1 LNIIIGVRNYALGYN
16 NRNPEVIR
24 VFSISTLGFSGK
36 GLVIMQAIYAIFLVL
51 LMFVLAAVGIYLL
64 LEGSILPKKSTR
76 EFFKLSKMPLIK
88 LIEGYFYASRP
99 DLYLKPITW
108 SWFKRLFTKSETGDN
123 YHGKVIPLENARKII
138 KLDKPVEMADLEHII
153 PYPVARSI
161 VLSNPMPS
169 IAVMEC
175 PCRAQKENSCPRDVC
190 LVVGEPFVSF
200 VVEHSP
206 NKARKIKVEEALQIL
221 EEEEK
226 RGHIHTAWFKE
237 AMHNRFYTIC
247 NCCSCCCLGM
257 ASYFR
262 GVSRIAHSGY
272 QPIINKTICKSCG
285 NCISTCLFGAIK
297 LDDIPAISAELC
309 MGCGV
314 CVSHCPLHA
323 IDLTPAPE
331 KGIPLDVEALS

>member
-1 LNIIIGVRNYALGYN
+1 MQAVYIVPLIVLILI
-16 NRNPEVIR
+16 
-24 VFSISTLGFSGK
+24 
-36 GLVIMQAIYAIFLVL
+36 LVI
-51 LMFVLAAVGIYLL
+51 VGIYLM
-64 LEGSILPKKSTR
+64 LEGSIFPKKSTWT
-76 EFFKLSKMPLIK
+76 FFRLSRMPLLK
-88 LIEGYFYASRP
+88 LLEGYFYASRP

-108 SWFKRLFTKSETGDN
+108 PWFKRFFIRSETGDN
-123 YHGKVIPLENARKII
+123 YHGKVIPLDNARKII
-138 KLDKPVEMADLEHII
+138 RLNKPVEVTDLEHII

-161 VLSNPMPS
+161 ILNSPMPS

-190 LVVGEPFVSF
+190 LVVGEPFASF

-206 NKARKIKVEEALQIL
+206 NKARRIEVEEALNIL

-226 RGHIHTAWFKE
+226 RGHIHTAWFKD
-237 AMHNRFYTIC
+237 AMHDRFYTIC

-272 QPIINKTICKSCG
+272 QPIVNKSICVNCG
-285 NCISTCLFGAIK
+285 TCSKACLFGAIK
-297 LDDIPAISAELC
+297 PVDDIPEINTGLC

-314 CVSHCPLHA
+314 CVSHCPFHA
-323 IDLTPAPE
+323 IELIPAPE
-331 KGIPLDVEALS
+331 KGIPLDVEVLV

>member
-1 LNIIIGVRNYALGYN
+1 MQTVFYVF
-16 NRNPEVIR
+16 VIT
-24 VFSISTLGFSGK
+24 VLILAV
-36 GLVIMQAIYAIFLVL
+36 VI
-51 LMFVLAAVGIYLL
+51 VGIYLL
-64 LEGSILPKKSTR
+64 LEGSFLPRRSSK
-76 EFFKLSKMPLIK
+76 EFIRLSKMPVIK
-88 LIEGYFYASRP
+88 LLEGYFYASRP

-108 SWFKRLFTKSETGDN
+108 SWFKKVFIRSETGDN
-123 YHGKVIPLENARKII
+123 YHGKVIPLDNARKII
-138 KLDKPVEMADLEHII
+138 KLDKPVEVADLEHII

-161 VLSNPMPS
+161 ILKGPMPS

-175 PCRAQKENSCPRDVC
+175 PCRAQKVNSCPRDVC
-190 LVVGEPFVSF
+190 LVMGEPFVSF

-206 NKARKIKVEEALQIL
+206 NKARRIEVEEALKIL
-221 EEEEK
+221 EEEEE
-226 RGHIHTAWFKE
+226 RGHIHTAWFKQ

-272 QPIINKTICKSCG
+272 QPIINKSSCV
-285 NCISTCLFGAIK
+285 NCEACSKTCLFGAIK
-297 LDDIPAISAELC
+297 QVDDIPVINTDLC

-323 IDLTPAPE
+323 IKLIPAPE
-331 KGIPLDVEALS
+331 KGTPLDVEVLV